1 VKRICVIMLK
11 TTLAILMS
19 MLLLAPPSGRPPMG
33 PLKRYEPRMYDLT
46 FGATITTLQQQ
57 YAPDRR
63 TYTLNNAPIVMPV
76 IFLGTFSKVD
86 ASTVTPHLWLGSRE
100 DAGIKQ
106 RTEMKTGMPFQT
118 TLAVMT
124 VDQFTGFALRWN
136 LQYAVQVWSSEIDD
150 AAAANIAW
158 PKEWPQE
165 VKDGLQ
171 PQMFV
176 ESDDPIFKQTV
187 HRVSQGKLRFVPPYL
202 AAKDLVRYAIN
213 EVQMTGDGMK
223 RGINR
228 ALLGLDVQGASQTA
242 VDGRGSPNDLVCV
255 CVAMLRAAGIPAR
268 PVIGV
273 MEDPETNKNVFA
285 VWAEFYL
292 PDAGWVP
299 FDPVA
304 MRGKGIRT
312 LDVRKAW
319 PEFGTMKDLN
329 RRIPLAY
336 HFIPTASVEVPL
348 NPAVWGWDPRP
359 GSDFGSEQVISI
371 GITSRGKGV
380 DDPQ

>member
-1 VKRICVIMLK
+1 MIMLK
-11 TTLAILMS
+11 PLAILFAVM
-19 MLLLAPPSGRPPMG
+19 MLAPPSGRPPMG
-33 PLKRYEPRMYDLT
+33 PLKRVEPRVYDVT
-46 FGATITTLQQQ
+46 FGATITTLQQR
-57 YAPDRR
+57 YSPDRQS
-63 TYTLNNAPIVMPV
+63 YALDNAPIVMPV

-86 ASTVTPHLWLGSRE
+86 AATVTPHLWLGSRE
-100 DAGIKQ
+100 DKTIAQ
-106 RTEMKTGMPFQT
+106 RMEVKTGMPFHT
-118 TLAVMT
+118 SLAVMT
-124 VDQFTGFALRWN
+124 INQFNGTAVRWN
-136 LQYAVQVWSSEIDD
+136 IQYSAQVWSSQIDD

-158 PKEWPQE
+158 PKEWPAE
-165 VKDGLQ
+165 VQDGLK
-171 PQMFV
+171 PQMYI

-187 HRVSQGKLRFVPPYL
+187 DRVSQGKLRFVPPYL

-213 EVQMTGDGMK
+213 EVQMTGDGME
-223 RGINR
+223 RGFNR
-228 ALLGLDVQGASQTA
+228 AILGLTVQGAKETA
-242 VDGRGSPNDLVCV
+242 VERIGSPNDLVCV

-268 PVIGV
+268 PVIGIQ
-273 MEDPETNKNVFA
+273 EDPETNKNVFV

-312 LDVRKAW
+312 LDVRKPW
-319 PEFGTMKDLN
+319 PEFGTMDDLN

-348 NPAVWGWDPRP
+348 NPAVWAWDPRP
-359 GSDFGSEQVISI
+359 GGDNGSEQVVNI
-371 GITSRGKGV
+371 GITNRGKGV